1 MTDLEIETG
10 FLHLRSCFC
19 PLQLRWTITFCNTCV
34 RDGRYDYGVA
44 DMMVARVTLARVSH
58 VMKAFPRTHSLTH
71 SLGQHDLYPH
81 FTHRCGKRH
90 DVADF
95 APPAIME
102 SHVLLPAQ
110 VTAPAQR
117 ASLIGIVFAAQLGQY
132 DGVLHGGCVVCQ
144 QGKAIGVG
152 QWAGEVGDDE

>member
-1 MTDLEIETG
+1 
-10 FLHLRSCFC
+10 
-19 PLQLRWTITFCNTCV
+19 
-34 RDGRYDYGVA
+34 
-44 DMMVARVTLARVSH
+44 MMARVTLARVSH
-58 VMKAFPRTHSLTH
+58 AMKAFPLFVFTHSLTHSLIHSLTHSLTH
-71 SLGQHDLYPH
+71 SLGQHNLYPH

-117 ASLIGIVFAAQLGQY
+117 ASLIGIVFAAQLSQY